1 MDTTA
6 AVLPTHAAPSSGNK
20 AVADG
25 GLHERRR
32 RRRRCCVICASATA
46 AVLLLLAVTLV
57 VLFLTVLRVRDPT
70 TRLVS
75 AQLAG
80 FAPSPT
86 PPLQFNVTLL
96 LTVAVHNPNP
106 ASFSFSSG
114 HAQLWYRGVLVGDAE
129 VEPGRVPSR
138 GDGTMQMVMTVL
150 SDSFTPETMAQLIQ
164 DMEAGAVPFDA
175 DARIPGKV
183 GVLGFIKLP
192 AVAYSDCHVV
202 FGVPEMRVRS
212 QECRDHTKL

>member
-1 MDTTA
+1 MATTT
-6 AVLPTHAAPSSGNK
+6 AVLPTRTTPSSSK
-20 AVADG
+20 AIADG
-25 GLHERRR
+25 GLHERTR
-32 RRRRCCVICASATA
+32 RRRRCCVICVITTA
-46 AVLLLLAVTLV
+46 AVLLLLAVTIV
-57 VLFLTVLRVRDPT
+57 VLFLTVLRVRDPS

-80 FAPSPT
+80 FAPSLT

-106 ASFSFSSG
+106 ASFSFESG
-114 HAQLWYRGVLVGDAE
+114 HAQLWYRGVLVGDAD

-150 SDSFTPETMAQLIQ
+150 SDSFTPDTMTELIK
-164 DMEAGAVPFDA
+164 DLEAGAVPFDA

-183 GVLGFIKLP
+183 GLLGFIKLH
-192 AVAYSDCHVV
+192 AVAYSKCHVV

-212 QECRDHTKL
+212 QECSDHAKL